1 MRESTRAGIPVL
13 GTRRVAGFWRQIL
26 EYAISLMTVAVVT
39 FVLWLFRGS
48 LTQADVSLFNLL
60 AILALAIRLRTG
72 PVFLAAIVSFFSS
85 NFFFIEPLY
94 TFIVTRSQFIDLC
107 IYLVVA
113 LLVSQMG
120 AYSRHQGE
128 IARLRA
134 AEQELLHSL
143 SSTFNQIADRDGVYE
158 TLERVIRDRLGAHH
172 VSILPGGHMP
182 PSRDSEGV
190 TSSLLLSTSDKIYGT
205 VQAVFDSVPST
216 ELSRLLEACVDQGS
230 AALQRIELTGQA
242 ERSSG
247 FEQADKLKTALLHA
261 VSHDL
266 RTPITI
272 IKTSAENLLKLEHH
286 LSPEERQETL
296 EGIENA
302 ADHLN
307 TMVGNLLDLSRLEA
321 GAMPISQDWNAL
333 ADIAG
338 DVAARMWELYR
349 DERIRLLFPPDMP
362 PVRCDFGLMLQALGN
377 VVENALR
384 YEPTGSMIDVRGSY
398 YPSEVRVAVI
408 GHGVRIPPGQRERI
422 MEPFNRQENG
432 HPGLGLAISKG
443 IVEAHHGRI
452 WVEDTPGGGATFIVA
467 LPRDLLEEQ
476 VDADP
481 DRR

>member
-1 MRESTRAGIPVL
+1 MREGTRAGIPVFA
-13 GTRRVAGFWRQIL
+13 TRQVVGFWQQVF
-26 EYAISLMTVAVVT
+26 EYAVSLMTVALVT
-39 FVLWLFRGS
+39 FVLWLFRKS
-48 LTQADVSLFNLL
+48 LTQADISLFNLL

-72 PVFLAAIVSFFSS
+72 PVFLAAVVSFFSS

-94 TFIVTRSQFIDLC
+94 TFIVTRSQFIDLF

-120 AYSRHQGE
+120 AYSRRQGE

-134 AEQELLHSL
+134 AEQELLHSF
-143 SSTFNQIADRDGVYE
+143 SSTFNQIPDRDGVYE
-158 TLERVIRDRLGAHH
+158 TLERVIGERLGARQ

-182 PSRDSEGV
+182 PRGDADAV
-190 TSSLLLSTSDKIYGT
+190 TSSLLLTSSDKIYGT
-205 VQAVFDSVPST
+205 VQAVFDEVPST
-216 ELSRLLEACVDQGS
+216 EQSRLLEACVEQGS

-272 IKTSAENLLKLEHH
+272 IKTSAENLRKLQHH
-286 LSPEERQETL
+286 LSTEERQETL
-296 EGIENA
+296 EGIESA
-302 ADHLN
+302 ADQLN

-321 GAMPISQDWNAL
+321 GAMPISRDWNAL
-333 ADIAG
+333 SDIAG
-338 DVAARMWELYR
+338 DVAARMWELYH
-349 DERIRLLFPPDMP
+349 DERIRLLFPVDMP

-384 YEPTGSMIDVRGSY
+384 YEPTGSMVDVRGSY
-398 YPSEVRVAVI
+398 LLSEVRVAVI
-408 GHGVRIPPGQRERI
+408 GHGLKIPPGERERI

-432 HPGLGLAISKG
+432 HPGLGLAISRG
-443 IVEAHHGRI
+443 IIEAHHGRI
-452 WVEDTPGGGATFIVA
+452 WVEDTPGGGATFIIA
-467 LPRDLLEEQ
+467 LPRDLLEEGL
-476 VDADP
+476 DADP